1 MIKYKKY
8 FIIAEH
14 LMNKE
19 QELKVM
25 LVLALACLI
34 IFFIFKIQLF
44 VLICFLFLLIAIFA
58 GKTSGFI
65 AKHWMNFA
73 HFLGKVNTKIIIFT
87 AFYIFLTPLAVLY
100 RIFNKKQLA
109 DFFEKKD
116 NSYFKDIN
124 KKYEK
129 KDLQQLW

>member
-1 MIKYKKY
+1 
-8 FIIAEH
+8 
-14 LMNKE
+14 MNKE

-34 IFFIFKIQLF
+34 LFFIFRIQLF
-44 VLICFLFLLIAIFA
+44 ILICFLFLLIGIFA

-65 AKHWMNFA
+65 AKHWMGFA
-73 HFLGKVNTKIIIFT
+73 HFLGKVNTKIIIFI

-109 DFFEKKD
+109 DFFGKKD
-116 NSYFKDIN
+116 ISYFKDIN